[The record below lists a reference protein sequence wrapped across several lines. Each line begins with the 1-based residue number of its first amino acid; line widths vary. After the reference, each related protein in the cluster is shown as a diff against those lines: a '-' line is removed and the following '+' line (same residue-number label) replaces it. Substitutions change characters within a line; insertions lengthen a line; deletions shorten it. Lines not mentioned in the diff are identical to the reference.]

1 MTLTNYDEIADGY
14 VKSKIIPAKLYS
26 EEHTFFIAL
35 GDAKD
40 LSVLDLACGDGFYTR
55 AIKNLG
61 ARAVTGVDGSEVMI
75 ELAQQAEK
83 SQRLGINYLVGDILK
98 TDIAGEFDIV
108 TAVYLLPHARTKT
121 ELQAMCE
128 AILRNLKPDG
138 RFIAVTIDPNIS
150 LRRQPALEKYGFHIR
165 AETPL
170 LADGMPL
177 TVTLL
182 TPDELIYIKDYYWT
196 KQTYERHLSI
206 AGFNNIAWRPMQVSN
221 EGLARLGNEYWQE
234 FLDNPGIIV
243 LEAHR

>member
-1 MTLTNYDEIADGY
+1 M
-14 VKSKIIPAKLYS
+14 
-26 EEHTFFIAL
+26 
-35 GDAKD
+35 
-40 LSVLDLACGDGFYTR
+40 
-55 AIKNLG
+55 
-61 ARAVTGVDGSEVMI
+61 TGVDGSEVMI

-150 LRRQPALEKYGFHIR
+150 IRRQPTLEKYGFHIQ

-177 TVTLL
+177 TVTLH
-182 TPDELIYIKDYYWT
+182 TPDEPIYIKDYYWS
-196 KQTYERHLSI
+196 KQTYERHLKN

-221 EGLARLGNEYWQE
+221 EGLAKLGNEYWQE